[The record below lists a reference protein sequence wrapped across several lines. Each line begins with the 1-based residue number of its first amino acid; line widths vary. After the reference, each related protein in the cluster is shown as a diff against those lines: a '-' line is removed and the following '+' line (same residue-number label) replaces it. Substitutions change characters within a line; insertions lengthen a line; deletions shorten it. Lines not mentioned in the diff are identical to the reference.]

1 MERDE
6 PSESRDMVQF
16 GTTDAFERALR
27 EFDAGKT
34 QFVEIV
40 SSASGTRAALVPR
53 GNAVSAPQLID
64 EKEKLHA
71 ASERTLQ
78 PGETPTKFLGLE
90 DVRFYAIAFRP
101 AEDTPTTR
109 RAWPALR
116 RPRALHH
123 HACPS
128 PMALLCAVFVYSCP
142 DTSPIKQRMMYSTC
156 KASFLAHASRLGVE
170 FHKNVEVREPI
181 DLADHLDRVSGTGDG
196 GQSPATDSGAAS
208 SGSVE
213 HTMAFAKPSG
223 PRRGKRRLLR
233 RKE

>member
-1 MERDE
+1 
-6 PSESRDMVQF
+6 MVQF

-27 EFDAGKT
+27 AFDAGES

-40 SSASGTRAALVPR
+40 RGAWRVRRFQPAGDTPR
-53 GNAVSAPQLID
+53 PLPQLID

-90 DVRFYAIAFRP
+90 DVRFYAVAFKP
-101 AEDTPTTR
+101 AVDSQATR
-109 RAWPALR
+109 CTLPGSHLPLPC
-116 RPRALHH
+116 PRAHTRAH
-123 HACPS
+123 CP
-128 PMALLCAVFVYSCP
+128 PPCPPTVFVYSCP

-181 DLADHLDRVSGTGDG
+181 DLADHLDNVHSGGDS
-196 GQSPATDSGAAS
+196 GQSPTTDSGAVS

-213 HTMAFAKPSG
+213 HTMAFAKPAG